1 MTLATGLLILGDS
14 GAPRGIVASR
24 QGTLAPDEG
33 PGILAGIFGRPRAV
47 GFDGGDGA
55 SGMDQDPI
63 RPRQARMDDDR
74 WKAIVIH
81 HSGAPAGDAESIER
95 QHLSFGY
102 ASLGYHFVVGNGHGL
117 GDGAVFVG
125 PRWNLQQAGAH
136 AKGPKAEWLN
146 DHAIAICLVGNGDRR
161 PFTDRQVREL
171 VALVRRLQ
179 EAFDIPAT
187 AIHLHSDV
195 AAVSSPGR
203 LFPAAAFESQ
213 VRR

>member
-1 MTLATGLLILGDS
+1 MTLATGLLMLGDS

-33 PGILAGIFGRPRAV
+33 PGILAGIFGRPRTASYS
-47 GFDGGDGA
+47 GDGA
-55 SGMDQDPI
+55 GDLSHDPI
-63 RPRQARMDDDR
+63 RPRQAPLDAQR
-74 WKAIVIH
+74 WQSIVIH

-95 QHLSFGY
+95 QHLSYGY

-125 PRWNLQQAGAH
+125 PRWNQQQAGAH
-136 AKGPKAEWLN
+136 ANGPKAEWLN
-146 DHAIAICLVGNGDRR
+146 DHAIGICLVGNGDRR
-161 PFTDRQVREL
+161 PFTDRQIREL

-179 EAFDIPAT
+179 ETFDIPAT

-213 VRR
+213 IRH